1 MKRLSIFQGK
11 MDPGAARAAP
21 PLATTSRIARGVGA
35 IALLVVGGVHFEQ
48 YTVAYF
54 SVVPTIG
61 PLFLLNFI
69 SATILGLGLL
79 VPMRAAVGFRRL
91 AIDSLAAIS
100 GIGLAIVA
108 FIFLLISED
117 TPLFGF
123 MEHGYRLEVVI
134 ALVAEVVTAVSLGIF
149 FWSAQRRLR
158 RLRGH
163 GGSPGRTISATGEP
177 SATEA

>member
-1 MKRLSIFQGK
+1 MKRVSIIQGK
-11 MDPGAARAAP
+11 MNPGAAREAP
-21 PLATTSRIARGVGA
+21 PLATTARIARVVGA
-35 IALLVVGGVHFEQ
+35 IALLVVGGIHFEQ

-61 PLFLLNFI
+61 PLCLLNFI

-100 GIGLAIVA
+100 GVGLAVVA
-108 FIFLLISED
+108 FVFLLISEH

-123 MEHGYRLEVVI
+123 MEHGYRLEIVI

-149 FWSAQRRLR
+149 LWSAQRRLR
-158 RLRGH
+158 RLRARRE
-163 GGSPGRTISATGEP
+163 SPERPISATGAP
-177 SATEA
+177 TATEA